1 MKPQPNLTTPTGS
14 GRGFTLLELLVGMAI
29 SALVMTAIYATFKNQ
44 HETYINQGIIVSA
57 QQNLRAGMLFMERE
71 IRMAGC
77 DPLGTAG
84 AGIRV
89 ADANSISF
97 TLDYRGDADGSD
109 SDGDFDDKNEDIVY
123 ALLNGN
129 LLRTIPIPGPSTRDD
144 IVAENIGALDF
155 VYLGGSSPTNVLNPG
170 RTNITNAD
178 VMASIRSVQITM
190 VAEADRG
197 LPGYF
202 YTKTHSNQWGVVI
215 YNPPTN
221 NNINSRAM
229 TVTIKARNLGL

>member
-44 HETYINQGIIVSA
+44 HEMYINQGIIVSA

-77 DPLGTAG
+77 DPLGAG
-84 AGIRV
+84 GMGIRV
-89 ADANSISF
+89 ANANSISF
-97 TLDYRGDADGSD
+97 TLDYRGTADGSD
-109 SDGDFDDKNEDIVY
+109 SDGVSDDKNEDIVY

-129 LLRTIPIPGPSTRDD
+129 LVRTIPISGPPPTRTDT
-144 IVAENIGALDF
+144 IAENIGALNF
-155 VYLGGSSPTNVLNPG
+155 VYLDVSSVPLTTPLTEANRAN
-170 RTNITNAD
+170 
-178 VMASIRSVQITM
+178 IRSVQITM
-190 VAEADRG
+190 GAVADRG
-197 LPGYF
+197 LPGYL
-202 YTKTHSNQWGVVI
+202 YTRTHSNQQNFVI
-215 YNPPTN
+215 YAPPTN

>member
-44 HETYINQGIIVSA
+44 HETYINQGIIASA

-97 TLDYRGDADGSD
+97 TLDYRDTADGSD

-123 ALLNGN
+123 ALENGD
-129 LLRTIPIPGPSTRDD
+129 LVRKIPGSATQT
-144 IVAENIGALDF
+144 IAENVGALDF
-155 VYLGGSSPTNVLNPG
+155 VYLDGASPPNVLPTPVTAAN
-170 RTNITNAD
+170 RAN
-178 VMASIRSVQITM
+178 IRSVQITM

-202 YTKTHSNQWGVVI
+202 YTRTHSNQQNAVI
-215 YNPPTN
+215 YAPPTN
-221 NNINSRAM
+221 NNRNSRAM

>member
-44 HETYINQGIIVSA
+44 HEMYINQGIIVSA

-97 TLDYRGDADGSD
+97 TLDYRDTADGSD

-123 ALLNGN
+123 ALENGD
-129 LLRTIPIPGPSTRDD
+129 LVRKIPGPATQT
-144 IVAENIGALDF
+144 IAENIGALDF
-155 VYLGGSSPTNVLNPG
+155 VYLDGASPPNVLPTPLTEAN
-170 RTNITNAD
+170 RAN
-178 VMASIRSVQITM
+178 IRSVQITM

-197 LPGYF
+197 LPGYL
-202 YTKTHSNQWGVVI
+202 YTRTHSNQRGDVI
-215 YNPPTN
+215 YIPPTN